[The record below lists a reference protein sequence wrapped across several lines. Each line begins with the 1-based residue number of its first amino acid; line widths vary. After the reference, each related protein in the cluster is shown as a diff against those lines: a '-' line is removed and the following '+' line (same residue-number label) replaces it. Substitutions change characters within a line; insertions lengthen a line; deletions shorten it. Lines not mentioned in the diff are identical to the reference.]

1 MAQKYGKW
9 IVARSLSEGGQAVT
23 FLAYREDDP
32 EKRQCVLKRFKN
44 PDRVKRYESEVA
56 AALSLDHP
64 NLVKYVDSDLE
75 SAKPFMVT
83 EYYSGGPLS
92 RGNFDNWSTIERL
105 QLFRAICDGV
115 GYAHSQG
122 IIHRDLKPDNIF
134 LHKDGKTPVVGDFG
148 ICFISEEGTR
158 FTLTDE
164 AVGSRR
170 FTAPELEDGRAGQ
183 VSARS
188 DVYSL
193 GKILYWLFAKRVF
206 DREKH
211 REPQWSLTN
220 KQQDLSAV
228 LIAERAFV
236 NELLDQ
242 AVVHEP
248 EKRCSN
254 ANHFGANVDR
264 AIWRILRHAHTL
276 DLTEYQICNFCGI
289 GDYQAVGDST
299 CGSKPY
305 GVGEVDSF
313 GVRRVGRAEWLVLWC
328 NHCGHVQ
335 YFRTDTLRAKNQDPW
350 RNRGA

>member
-1 MAQKYGKW
+1 MRILEEEKKPLSATDIWEIAKTKGYDNLLHSQGKTPWATLGAYLYCNVRDRKDSPFIKVGTRPKLFHLKKLASNDELKLIEQAKAMAQKYGKW

-64 NLVKYVDSDLE
+64 NLVKYVDSDLK

-164 AVGSRR
+164 AVGARR

-220 KQQDLSAV
+220 KQQDLSSV
-228 LIAERAFV
+228 LIA
-236 NELLDQ
+236 
-242 AVVHEP
+242 
-248 EKRCSN
+248 
-254 ANHFGANVDR
+254 
-264 AIWRILRHAHTL
+264 
-276 DLTEYQICNFCGI
+276 
-289 GDYQAVGDST
+289 
-299 CGSKPY
+299 
-305 GVGEVDSF
+305 
-313 GVRRVGRAEWLVLWC
+313 
-328 NHCGHVQ
+328 
-335 YFRTDTLRAKNQDPW
+335 
-350 RNRGA
+350 